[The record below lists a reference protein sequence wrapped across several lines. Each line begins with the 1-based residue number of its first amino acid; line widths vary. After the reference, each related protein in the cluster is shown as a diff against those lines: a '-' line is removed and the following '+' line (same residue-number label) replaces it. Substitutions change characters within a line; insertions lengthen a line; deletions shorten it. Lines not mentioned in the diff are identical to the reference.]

1 MLEDFASL
9 GAQVIGA
16 SGDKPATNERFA
28 RKHGLRYPLLCDT
41 DYSLSTA
48 FGVARPR
55 VGVAKRTTF
64 LLEADGRV
72 SKVYPKVTAKG
83 HAAQVLAD
91 AKELW
96 G

>member
-1 MLEDFASL
+1 
-9 GAQVIGA
+9 
-16 SGDKPATNERFA
+16 
-28 RKHGLRYPLLCDT
+28 
-41 DYSLSTA
+41 
-48 FGVARPR
+48 

>member
-1 MLEDFASL
+1 
-9 GAQVIGA
+9 
-16 SGDKPATNERFA
+16 
-28 RKHGLRYPLLCDT
+28 
-41 DYSLSTA
+41 
-48 FGVARPR
+48 

-72 SKVYPKVTAKG
+72 SKVYSKVTAKG